1 MDRDRFIDR
10 GRRDF
15 FRMAAGST
23 AALTLAASPWAAL
36 AQRTPAQPLKI
47 ATLGAGRV
55 GGTLGTLWV
64 KAGHPVMFSSRH
76 PENLKDLVAG
86 LGPLARAGTPAE
98 AVAFGDVVLLAVPYK
113 AMPQIAR
120 DFGRDLA
127 TKALVLDATNPF
139 VSRDGDIA
147 VWAREKGAGVAAA
160 ELLTGVRLVR
170 AFNAISAARL
180 PEAGKRPPGER
191 IGMPMAGDD
200 AQALALASTLVRE
213 IGFEPVVIGS
223 LAMGKHLLPGTPLA
237 GEQTPEQLRQAL
249 ATLK

>member
-1 MDRDRFIDR
+1 MAKTQFINR

-15 FRMAAGST
+15 LRGATTS
-23 AALTLAASPWAAL
+23 AALLVLAAWPWAVRG
-36 AQRTPAQPLKI
+36 QTTPAQRLKI
-47 ATLGAGRV
+47 GTIGAGRV

-64 KAGHPVMFSSRH
+64 KAGYPVMFSSRH
-76 PENLKDLVAG
+76 PENLKDIVAG

-98 AVAFGDVVLLAVPYK
+98 AIAFADVVLLAVPYK

-127 TKALVLDATNPF
+127 SKALVFDATNPF

-147 VWAREKGAGVAAA
+147 AWAREKGAGAAAA
-160 ELLTGVRLVR
+160 ELLPGVRLVR

-200 AQALALASTLVRE
+200 AQALALASTLVRA
-213 IGFEPVVIGS
+213 IGFEPVVIGP
-223 LAMGKHLLPGTPLA
+223 LVMGKHLLPGTPLA

-249 ATLK
+249 ASLK